1 MGVHVREYGIVISTD
16 NIVNAG
22 FIDLGLH
29 PLKLSLVGCV
39 IARGTA
45 YHDNVSTHRLV
56 TPVRC
61 HLRQQ
66 PVLLLFVTLTGLR
79 VPLPV
84 QQRGSG
90 GYYMGC

>member
-1 MGVHVREYGIVISTD
+1 MGVHVREYGTVITTD

-22 FIDLGLH
+22 FVGLSLH
-29 PLKLSLVGCV
+29 PLRLSLVGCV

-56 TPVRC
+56 TSVIR
-61 HLRQQ
+61 HLSQQ
-66 PVLLLFVTLTGLR
+66 PVLLMFVTLTGLR

-84 QQRGSG
+84 QQRGSCG
-90 GYYMGC
+90 HYTGC